1 MSDKIKIGDLVEWTE
16 KQCPRGSVS
25 EKELGVVVDENH
37 RYYFVRWSH
46 RAEPLLATNKDYVQP
61 ARVSKKV

>member
-1 MSDKIKIGDLVEWTE
+1 MSCIKIGDLVEWTE

-37 RYYFVRWSH
+37 RYYFIRWWN
-46 RAEPLLATNKDYVQP
+46 RIEDQPLLVTNKDYVQP
-61 ARVSKKV
+61 VRAKK